1 MIKFPK
7 VETIK
12 ETNSLYI
19 IPTIRLVSQKDKWGD
34 SYEYLS
40 VDLSWFN
47 QSVSLVF
54 KEESKYL

>member
-12 ETNSLYI
+12 ETNSFYI
-19 IPTIRLVSQKDKWGD
+19 LPTIRLIKEED
-34 SYEYLS
+34 SWDRLTYLS

>member
-12 ETNSLYI
+12 ETNSFYI
-19 IPTIRLVSQKDKWGD
+19 LPTIRIVKEED
-34 SYEYLS
+34 SWDRLTYLS

>member
-19 IPTIRLVSQKDKWGD
+19 IPTIRLVKETDGWD
-34 SYEYLS
+34 RLTYLS
-40 VDLSWFN
+40 LDLSWFN

>member
-19 IPTIRLVSQKDKWGD
+19 IPTIRLVKETDGWNRLT
-34 SYEYLS
+34 YLS
-40 VDLSWFN
+40 LDLSWFN

>member
-12 ETNSLYI
+12 ETNSFYI
-19 IPTIRLVSQKDKWGD
+19 LPTIRLVKETDGWNRLT
-34 SYEYLS
+34 YLS
-40 VDLSWFN
+40 LDLSWFN

>member
-12 ETNSLYI
+12 ETNSFYI
-19 IPTIRLVSQKDKWGD
+19 LPTIRLVKEED
-34 SYEYLS
+34 SWDRLTYLS
-40 VDLSWFN
+40 LDLSWFN

>member
-19 IPTIRLVSQKDKWGD
+19 IPTIRLVKEAD
-34 SYEYLS
+34 SWDRLTYLS

-47 QSVSLVF
+47 QSISLVF